1 MTRRTQPGAG
11 PIIVLVVVALVPA
24 IALWAL
30 WRWADDQA
38 TAADAPP
45 ATTTTLVAPPAPA
58 PPLTTP
64 LLSMRRFPTTLSRDL
79 NLAAFQSAVQP
90 LFATV
95 NNRSCAALSVD
106 GHDAGAVNAQLGV
119 IPASVLKIVVAAA
132 AIEVLG
138 PDHRFVTR
146 IVGPEPVG
154 GVVSGDVYLVGGGDP
169 VLSGDWYA
177 TSNLER
183 FPVINATSLDTLA
196 ENLAAAGVTRIDGA
210 VLGDGSRYDDEFYA
224 PGWGNGVAGL
234 EAGPYDAL
242 MANDSRVQGDDLRA
256 SEPNEAAAREF
267 VRILGEKGITV
278 ANGSSTGAAP
288 AGTTDLATI
297 ESAPLTDV
305 VAEMLTNSDNNTA
318 EMLVK
323 ELGVAAGGAG
333 TRDAG
338 LAAMRSTLESWGID
352 LTGVVFADG
361 SGLSLDNRLTCGVLL
376 DVLQHAGAESAVGTG
391 LAVAGQ
397 SGTLTD
403 VFVDT
408 PMQGRLRGKTGTLNN
423 PPFNVDPPAVKSLAG
438 YMPVTGGGAVEYVL
452 ILNGPTISD
461 QSEYRQVWD
470 QLGTLLGS
478 YPSAAG
484 PDVLGP
490 R

>member
-11 PIIVLVVVALVPA
+11 PILVLVIVALVPA
-24 IALWAL
+24 LALWAL

-45 ATTTTLVAPPAPA
+45 ATTTTLVAPPEPA
-58 PPLTTP
+58 PPLNTP

-79 NLAAFQSAVQP
+79 NLAAFQGSVQP
-90 LFATV
+90 LFSMV
-95 NNRSCAALSVD
+95 NDRSCAALSVD
-106 GHDAGAVNAQLGV
+106 GHDAGAVNADLSL
-119 IPASVLKIVVAAA
+119 IPASVLKIVVGAAA
-132 AIEVLG
+132 LEVLG

-146 IVGPEPVG
+146 VVGPAPVD

-169 VLSGDWYA
+169 LLSGDWYA
-177 TSNLER
+177 GSNLER
-183 FPVINATSLDTLA
+183 FPVVNATSLDTLA
-196 ENLAAAGVTRIDGA
+196 ASLAAAGVTRIDGA

-242 MANDSRVQGDDLRA
+242 MANDSRVQGDELRA

-288 AGTTDLATI
+288 VGSTDLASI

-305 VAEMLTNSDNNTA
+305 VGEMLMNSDNNTA
-318 EMLVK
+318 ELLVK
-323 ELGVAAGGAG
+323 EMGVAGGVG

-338 LAAMRSTLESWGID
+338 LAAMRSKLESWGID

-376 DVLQHAGAESAVGTG
+376 DVLQRAGVESAVGTG
-391 LAVAGQ
+391 LAVAGE
-397 SGTLTD
+397 SGTLRD

-438 YMPVTGGGAVEYVL
+438 YLPVAGGGAVEYVL
-452 ILNGPTISD
+452 ILNGATISD